1 MILSVTLGW
10 VGELSAGVSKPLL
23 FCGIAACLFVLLQL
37 ALLSAYA
44 VTHWHQRQNLARAR
58 VDQRARDVDLVRT
71 RHHTVRSN
79 KPGWNGWRDLYVD
92 RKIKECEGCHSFY
105 FIPCDGK
112 PLPDFQPG
120 QYLTFSC
127 PVPDA
132 DVPVI
137 RCYSLSDAPGKDYY
151 RCCIKKIPAPSER
164 IPAGCASSHFNDHI
178 QVGDVVSAK
187 APRGAFF
194 LDCGSDVG
202 KGSDMCKG
210 SDTAKTSPV
219 VLLAGGVGITPLLSM
234 FNTIVEEGPMV
245 EERPK
250 VEKGRARETHL
261 FLGVRNSRDH
271 LFRDHLAP
279 YRRGNR
285 NARVYIC
292 YSRPLPADKLGRDYD
307 FAGRVTVELLNQV
320 LPSRNYDYYMCG
332 PQGFMDALASGL
344 ERHAVPKRRIYREAF
359 GIPKKLVRPH
369 RRGAEDTAPTP
380 DGPEIKFSRSGR
392 TIHWDPSCD
401 TLLDFAEAHEVPI
414 ESGCRAGNCGTC
426 ATAIKSGSVQYLNQ
440 PDEEPEKGMCL
451 PCVCIPDGPVELDA

>member
-1 MILSVTLGW
+1 MILSVTLGS
-10 VGELSAGVSKPLL
+10 VGELSASVSKPLL

-92 RKIKECEGCHSFY
+92 RKIKECDGCHSFY

-112 PLPDFQPG
+112 PLPVFQPG

-127 PVPDA
+127 PVPNA
-132 DVPVI
+132 DMPVV

-164 IPAGCASSHFNDHI
+164 IPAGCASSYFNDHI
-178 QVGDVVSAK
+178 QVGDVVAAK
-187 APRGAFF
+187 APRGAFR
-194 LDCGSDVG
+194 LDRGT
-202 KGSDMCKG
+202 DM
-210 SDTAKTSPV
+210 DETRPV

-234 FNTIVEEGPMV
+234 FNTIVEQSPIVEG
-245 EERPK
+245 
-250 VEKGRARETHL
+250 GRAREAHL

-279 YRRGNR
+279 FRRGNR
-285 NARVYIC
+285 NARVYIG
-292 YSRPLPADKLGRDYD
+292 YSRPLPDDKPGRDYD
-307 FAGRVTVELLNQV
+307 FAGRVTVDLLNQV
-320 LPSRNYDYYMCG
+320 LPARNYDYYMCG
-332 PQGFMDALASGL
+332 PQGFMDALATGL
-344 ERHAVPKRRIYREAF
+344 ERKAVPKQRIHGEAF
-359 GIPKKLVRPH
+359 GVPKKLVRPH
-369 RRGAEDTAPTP
+369 RRGAKETAPAP
-380 DGPEIKFSRSGR
+380 DGPTIKFSRSGR

-426 ATAIKSGSVQYLNQ
+426 ATAIKSGSVQYPNQ